1 MEMPRNTRLVADPD
15 VWMETAALEQLAR
28 VACLPG
34 CRCAVGMP
42 DLHPGRGI
50 PIGAAF
56 AFAGVVHPALVGGD
70 AGCGARVFGVAKAK
84 HDGDALLR
92 RVDEATAGPALPD
105 VDPGALLAAVWR
117 EGPRALA
124 TLDGVPDSLAELA
137 AAEPA
142 DDQVAS
148 GPPPG
153 AGAGVA
159 SGPPPDDPHLG
170 AQIGTVGGGNHFAEI
185 SRVRGRGFGTVA
197 VVVHT
202 GSRGA
207 GGLIAAKWHAPLTD
221 PAAYLADLAG
231 AVRFARANR
240 LVVAWRLLRAL
251 GAARPSSIVATFD
264 VTHNHVVP
272 ATLDGEAVWLH
283 RKGCAPADSGQTTI
297 VLGSRGTESWI
308 LRGEGRA
315 DLLWSVAHGAGRR
328 MGRSEAL
335 AKLKDRYPRAS
346 LARTAAGGRVVC
358 DDPALLYEE
367 HPDAYKPVE
376 PVVRSLEAAGAA
388 TRLAALTPLVTVKR

>member
-1 MEMPRNTRLVADPD
+1 
-15 VWMETAALEQLAR
+15 METAALEQLAR
-28 VACLPG
+28 VASLPG

-84 HDGDALLR
+84 HEGDALLR
-92 RVDEATAGPALPD
+92 RVDEATVGPALPD

-117 EGPRALA
+117 DGPRALA
-124 TLDGVPDSLAELA
+124 ALDGVPDTLAELA
-137 AAEPA
+137 ADET
-142 DDQVAS
+142 DDLAPS
-148 GPPPG
+148 GPPP
-153 AGAGVA
+153 AE
-159 SGPPPDDPHLG
+159 PRLG
-170 AQIGTVGGGNHFAEI
+170 EQIGTVGGGNHFAEI
-185 SRVRGRGFGTVA
+185 ARVRGRGFGAVA

-207 GGLIAAKWHAPLTD
+207 GGLLAERWHAPLAD
-221 PAAYLADLAG
+221 PAEYLADLAG

-240 LVVAWRLLRAL
+240 LVTAWRLLRAL

-264 VTHNHVVP
+264 LTHNHVVP

-283 RKGCAPADSGQTTI
+283 RKGCAPAEADQPTI

-308 LRGEGRA
+308 MRGAGRA

-335 AKLKDRYPRAS
+335 AKLKARYPRAS
-346 LARTAAGGRVVC
+346 LVRTAAGGHVVC

-376 PVVRSLEAAGAA
+376 PVVASLEAAGAA
-388 TRLAALTPLVTVKR
+388 SRLVSLTPLVTVKR